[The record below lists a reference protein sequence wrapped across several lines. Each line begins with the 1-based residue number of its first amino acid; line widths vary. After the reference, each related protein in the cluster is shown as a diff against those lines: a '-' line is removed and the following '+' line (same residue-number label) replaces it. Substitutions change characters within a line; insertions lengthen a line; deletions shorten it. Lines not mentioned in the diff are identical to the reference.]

1 MVRSIG
7 LEPTT
12 PTMSRWCS
20 NQLSYERIEIP
31 CCLSDSEANSS
42 EQGESWQEEKCNFVL
57 LPVRLLGL
65 YPLCRFFRLKL
76 DETLSSGRPA
86 LKFVLRVGAG
96 ENESASPSSL
106 PLPSGQ

>member
-31 CCLSDSEANSS
+31 NCLSDSGTNSS
-42 EQGESWQEEKCNFVL
+42 EQGEIWQEEKCNFVR
-57 LPVRLLGL
+57 LPVRLLSL
-65 YPLCRFFRLKL
+65 YPSRRFFRRYLR
-76 DETLSSGRPA
+76 ETLSSGRLA
-86 LKFVLRVGAG
+86 LKFARLADA
-96 ENESASPSSL
+96 EESESASPS
-106 PLPSGQ
+106 